1 MAKLLSNSLVDRKNI
16 LNNPYAVDHIRKAV
30 GVKGLLFDGEYRYT
44 SEQVASF
51 FEVSERTIAD
61 YLSTHRMELLE
72 NGYELL
78 IGERLRN
85 FKNSFGHE
93 INFRTKT
100 TKLGVFTFKS
110 FINIGMLLVKSEKAR
125 ALRSFV
131 LDIVIEVVSLKAGG
145 NTKYINQRDDSYL
158 LSLYLSEGYRK
169 EFLEAV
175 KDYVEMGIA
184 RYPIYTDK
192 IYNSIF
198 KEKAQE
204 YKQVL
209 DLKREENVRDTMYS
223 EVLTTISMYET
234 GLANEIKKKAQ
245 LLNKKL
251 SPREV
256 DELFIEFESNPI
268 WMPQLEMVRT
278 QMASRDYGLRS
289 KLHPKLADYIN
300 PLNKE
305 EFERFL
311 GEKSKE
317 LAKRIEENQ
326 EVFKRLK
333 DK

>member
-1 MAKLLSNSLVDRKNI
+1 MAKVLSNSLVDRKNI
-16 LNNPYAVDHIRKAV
+16 LNNPYAVEYIRKEV
-30 GVKGLLFDGEYRYT
+30 GVKGLLFESEYRYT
-44 SEQVASF
+44 SEQVARF

-61 YLSTHRMELLE
+61 YLSKHREELIE

-78 IGERLRN
+78 MGERLRS
-85 FKNSFGHE
+85 FKNTFGHE

-110 FINIGMLLVKSEKAR
+110 FINIGMLLAKSEKAR

-158 LSLYLSEGYRK
+158 LSLYLSEGYRE

-175 KDYVEMGIA
+175 KNHVEMGIA

-234 GLANEIKKKAQ
+234 GLANEIKKKSQ
-245 LLNKKL
+245 LLNNKL
-251 SPREV
+251 SPQEV
-256 DELFIEFESNPI
+256 DELFIDFENNPI
-268 WMPQLEMVRT
+268 WVPQLEMVRT

-289 KLHPKLADYIN
+289 KLHPKLVDYIN

-317 LAKRIEENQ
+317 LSKRIEENQ